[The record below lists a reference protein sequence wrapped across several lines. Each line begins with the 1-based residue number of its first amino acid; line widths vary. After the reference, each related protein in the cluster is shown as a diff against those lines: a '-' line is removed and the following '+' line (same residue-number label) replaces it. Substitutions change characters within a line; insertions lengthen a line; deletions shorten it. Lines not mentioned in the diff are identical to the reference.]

1 MHRLLWLGIGLV
13 AVWLL
18 SWLVLEE
25 LGVAVHLLLVA
36 AVVFIAWALLRHR
49 IPGKR
54 P

>member
-1 MHRLLWLGIGLV
+1 MRWLLLGMGCV

-18 SWLVLEE
+18 SWLVLDE

-36 AVVFIAWALLRHR
+36 AAVFLAWALLRHR